1 MSVNFFDNVLL
12 FIPGDTESNFGGPVW
27 LGCIMRNKFYDQ
39 FQKQP
44 FWVAN
49 KRVELDGIRIDAG
62 DIYIKSSGMI
72 RYLGYMYHMWFTY
85 CIVII
90 LHNLIS
96 IPRLCMK
103 IYQ

>member
-44 FWVAN
+44 FWVDD
-49 KRVELDGIRIDAG
+49 KHIELDVIRLDVG
-62 DIYIKSSGMI
+62 DIALKIHWYEHIPVISGSDLVYI
-72 RYLGYMYHMWFTY
+72 L
-85 CIVII
+85 
-90 LHNLIS
+90 
-96 IPRLCMK
+96 
-103 IYQ
+103 